1 MTPAQ
6 LSELLAL
13 LLRIAVAMEAQ
24 VAATEAHT
32 NALQGVNFAIQDAAG
47 CLQ

>member
-1 MTPAQ
+1 MSAAQ
-6 LSELLAL
+6 ISELLAL
-13 LLRIAVAMEAQ
+13 LQRIAVAIEAQ